1 MTFAK
6 ALAALNK
13 GAVIY
18 IPGREATTRT
28 RISPRGDVQRAFG
41 KGWIT
46 RGSLGMAEIMDTT
59 WEVEGTED

>member
-46 RGSLGMAEIMDTT
+46 RGSIGIAEIMSTD